1 MSHVELWPLKSFTF
15 QIRNQFIKHIPKH
28 LAYLKCF
35 IWSTDNWFLRYT
47 EIYWPTINW
56 RLHPWLQ
63 GWRSILGASQA
74 QVSSLDT
81 LLSLPGAT
89 LKSRSFTQAY
99 HEWDMACC
107 CKPCKYILPKEY
119 NFESL
124 PSASI
129 DWPVTSASRWSLVG
143 SSYQSPKFP
152 GVDTG
157 RGHLSPECSCRLDKM
172 TPRHPDNCHLNTG
185 RWAQIAKRGSTTN
198 FQKSQKSYSMVWKT
212 VPSASCIVR

>member
-35 IWSTDNWFLRYT
+35 IWSTVDWFLRYT

-81 LLSLPGAT
+81 LLSLPGAILSQDLLHRPT
-89 LKSRSFTQAY
+89 MNGTWHAVASHANIYCRRNTILKAFPQ
-99 HEWDMACC
+99 
-107 CKPCKYILPKEY
+107 LP
-119 NFESL
+119 L
-124 PSASI
+124 T
-129 DWPVTSASRWSLVG
+129 DQWP
-143 SSYQSPKFP
+143 Q
-152 GVDTG
+152 
-157 RGHLSPECSCRLDKM
+157 
-172 TPRHPDNCHLNTG
+172 HPDDHWLALPIKAQSSQELTQGEVICHQT
-185 RWAQIAKRGSTTN
+185 AAA
-198 FQKSQKSYSMVWKT
+198 V
-212 VPSASCIVR
+212 